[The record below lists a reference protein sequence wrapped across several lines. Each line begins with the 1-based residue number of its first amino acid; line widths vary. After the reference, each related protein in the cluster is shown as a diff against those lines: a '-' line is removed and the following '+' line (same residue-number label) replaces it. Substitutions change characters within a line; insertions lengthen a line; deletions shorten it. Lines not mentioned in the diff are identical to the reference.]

1 MGSPPNLAR
10 RSRAVG
16 VTKAALVRGQ
26 ALTGVFRRGAPRPG
40 LRILYYHRVS
50 DDRDPLAVSPVDFR
64 RQMEALAAS
73 GQRVVDLYEI
83 DRLTLAPGE
92 AAVALTF
99 DDGYC
104 DVLQQ
109 ALPVLR
115 EHGFPCTVFVVPYA
129 IAGTSTFSWY
139 PKGTMPAVASWD
151 ELRTEEAA
159 GLVHFE
165 PHTLTHP
172 VLTALPLDEA
182 REEIAHSKQ
191 AVERELG
198 RSTRLF
204 CYPGGYYSPREVELV
219 RESGFRAA
227 VTCEYGANHAPF
239 SHFELTRTIV
249 ERSDPLWL
257 FRARL
262 GGAADSAPPGRRSRR
277 VDDHIAA

>member
-1 MGSPPNLAR
+1 MGSGAKRGR

-16 VTKAALVRGQ
+16 ATKAALVRGQ
-26 ALTGVFRRGAPRPG
+26 ALAGVVRRGAPRPG

-50 DDRDPLAVSPVDFR
+50 QDRDSLAVAPDDFR
-64 RQMEALAAS
+64 RQMDALAAS
-73 GQRVVDLYEI
+73 GQRVVDLYAI
-83 DRLTLAPGE
+83 DELALEPDE
-92 AAVALTF
+92 SAVALTF

-104 DVLQQ
+104 DVLLQ

-115 EHGFPCTVFVVPYA
+115 AHGFPCTVFVVPYA

-139 PKGTMPAVASWD
+139 AQGKMPAVASWD
-151 ELRTEEAA
+151 ELRAEEGV

-172 VLTALPLDEA
+172 MLTALPLDEA
-182 REEIAHSKQ
+182 REEIAHSKEL
-191 AVERELG
+191 VERELG
-198 RSTRLF
+198 RAARLF

-239 SHFELTRTIV
+239 APFELTRTIV

-262 GGAADSAPPGRRSRR
+262 TGAADAAPPGRRSRR
-277 VDDHIAA
+277 VEHAAA